1 MRLCFCWV
9 PGIDWSLLPLVVR
22 AACGHCVTTRST
34 PTADSCVVLSCISI
48 DTRVVNTICF
58 RPGTPSHAVPWQLAG
73 RRHRGCAA
81 WTLPWG
87 TASDYAA
94 LQGDV
99 GTTRVNATATWA
111 VPAAA
116 SLAVQHRLKLSLFNS
131 WTDSGRSSDTRV
143 ICATKISSVYVGL
156 ASLPMWHRQPAH
168 WTVDVGHHPYSA
180 REASFICCMS

>member
-1 MRLCFCWV
+1 MYCTCKCSNLLFINVSKIVYVENENKALTLRKFYRVSNLCTFEMRLCFCWV
-9 PGIDWSLLPLVVR
+9 PGIDWLLPLVVR

-34 PTADSCVVLSCISI
+34 PTADSCVVLSCINI

-116 SLAVQHRLKLSLFNS
+116 SLAVQHRLKLSLFNG
-131 WTDSGRSSDTRV
+131 WTDSGRRTHECFVLLR
-143 ICATKISSVYVGL
+143 
-156 ASLPMWHRQPAH
+156 
-168 WTVDVGHHPYSA
+168 
-180 REASFICCMS
+180 